1 MWTVKQIFEF
11 IVLAS
16 LTLTV
21 SVSFLFNQ
29 NRVRADALFFKGDLY
44 GAHLT
49 DPYSYKYA
57 YALGTALLAQK
68 KAKEAVPYLEKA
80 TTLHPNY
87 PDAFNNLA
95 VAYLKVGE
103 YRHGLDLIDKTFKK
117 WPTHPAVKANKE
129 MGDRMRK
136 SMGARAKKRTLYIR
150 PGKVGK

>member
-1 MWTVKQIFEF
+1 MWTVKQVFEL
-11 IVLAS
+11 IVLAFF
-16 LTLTV
+16 TLTV
-21 SVSFLFNQ
+21 SGSAIFNL
-29 NRVRADALFFKGDLY
+29 NRVRADRFFFKGDFY

-80 TTLHPNY
+80 IRLHPNY

-103 YRHGLDLIDKTFKK
+103 HRHGLDLIDKTFKK
-117 WPTHPAVKANKE
+117 WPAHPAVKANKE
-129 MGDRMRK
+129 MGDRLRK
-136 SMGARAKKRTLYIR
+136 SMRMRAKKKPVDFQ
-150 PGKVGK
+150 PGKVAK

>member
-29 NRVRADALFFKGDLY
+29 NRVRADALFFKGDFY
-44 GAHLT
+44 DAHLT

-57 YALGTALLAQK
+57 YALGTALLAQA

-95 VAYLKVGE
+95 VAYLKVGK
-103 YRHGLDLIDKTFKK
+103 YRYGLDLIDETFKK
-117 WPTHPAVKANKE
+117 WPTHAAVKANKE
-129 MGDRMRK
+129 MGDRLRK
-136 SMGARAKKRTLYIR
+136 SMGVRV
-150 PGKVGK
+150 GVKVLDKI